1 MGGSEGITI
10 VGHHY
15 FAQAE
20 GLEIDCCE
28 FRGNKRLANAY
39 LRIIIRTHYLFKM

>member
-15 FAQAE
+15 FALAE
-20 GLEIDCCE
+20 GLEIDCSLE
-28 FRGNKRLANAY
+28 GINA
-39 LRIIIRTHYLFKM
+39 